1 VPHVNPPDDVLRRL
15 LTESTTIAMVGASS
29 DPAKPS
35 HAIFGKLKLAGY
47 RVVPVNPNESA
58 VFGEPAYDS
67 LEDIPYHVDIVDVF
81 RRAEET
87 PAIADS
93 AIKIGAGALW
103 LQVGISNEDAARR
116 AKAAGLIVVMD
127 KCIAVTH
134 AALGVPTKSLPRT

>member
-1 VPHVNPPDDVLRRL
+1 VPHVNPPDEVLRRL

-29 DPAKPS
+29 DPSKPS
-35 HAIFGKLKLAGY
+35 HAVFGKLKLAGY

-58 VFGEPAYDS
+58 VFGETAYDS

-93 AIKIGAGALW
+93 AIKIGARALW
-103 LQVGISNEDAARR
+103 LQVGITNDEAAKR
-116 AKAAGLIVVMD
+116 ARKAGLTVVMD
-127 KCIAVTH
+127 QCIAVTH
-134 AALGVPTKSLPRT
+134 AALGIPKKGLPRM